1 MPTDTDE
8 DTLPA
13 VPGLSASELRTRL
26 VVLEHY
32 TEMVV
37 MVAMS
42 LSGAAKSELS
52 IIATRLRTDERYRIE
67 ERLWAA
73 EAAERA
79 LVLLRDRQYAAA
91 AAEISQLS
99 TALWKP
105 IADGLQVHAG
115 AKSPSEAEQ

>member
-1 MPTDTDE
+1 MPTDSDE
-8 DTLPA
+8 DALPA

-32 TEMVV
+32 AEMVV

-42 LSGAAKSELS
+42 LSGAAKTELS
-52 IIATRLRTDERYRIE
+52 IIAERLRTDERYRIG

-79 LVLLRDRQYAAA
+79 LELLRKRQYAAA
-91 AAEISQLS
+91 ADEISRLS

-105 IADGLQVHAG
+105 IADGLQVESDAG
-115 AKSPSEAEQ
+115 RAS

>member
-8 DTLPA
+8 DTLPV

-32 TEMVV
+32 AETVV

-42 LSGAAKSELS
+42 LSGAAKTELA
-52 IIATRLRTDERYRIE
+52 IIADRLRTDERYRIA

-79 LVLLRDRQYAAA
+79 IVLLRNRQYTAA
-91 AAEISQLS
+91 AAEISRLS

-105 IADGLQVHAG
+105 IADGL
-115 AKSPSEAEQ
+115 KAEGRR